1 MLPLS
6 KYYKK
11 ATLIPFIIT
20 LVVGLVLAISHD
32 GSNYKSEWFTDDG
45 FGLTVFLII
54 AFSLLIVIFSLTIFL
69 NNLAQILNN
78 FFLSL
83 LSWTLLP
90 LGFIGYVFSKIISE
104 WNMFPEE
111 QDRLLN
117 GYVLFVCLL
126 HSVFLIVYFIQFR
139 SNTKSP
145 AI

>member
-1 MLPLS
+1 MLSLS

-32 GSNYKSEWFTDDG
+32 GSDYKSEWFTDDG

-54 AFSLLIVIFSLTIFL
+54 AFSLLLVIFSLTIFL
-69 NNLAQILNN
+69 NNVAQIFNN

-83 LSWTLLP
+83 LSWTLFP

-104 WNMFPEE
+104 WIMFPGE
-111 QDRLLN
+111 QNLILN
-117 GYVLFVCLL
+117 GFTLFVCLL
-126 HSVFLIVYFIQFR
+126 HSLFLIIHFIQFR
-139 SNTKSP
+139 SNIKSSVV
-145 AI
+145 